1 CASVLIT
8 VGELGR
14 LIAQEALER
23 GMPAPSVLS
32 VADSQE
38 AAELLEQVVTQG
50 DYVLVK
56 ASHGIGLGEV
66 VRRITSPAGPGQDK
80 PEE

>member
-1 CASVLIT
+1 
-8 VGELGR
+8 
-14 LIAQEALER
+14 
-23 GMPAPSVLS
+23 
-32 VADSQE
+32 
-38 AAELLEQVVTQG
+38 VTQG